1 MTTFQSASSRR
12 LELPP
17 SGGRDYE
24 GFLERCGGL
33 KLQMRHIKI
42 YDIKINNLL

>member
-17 SGGRDYE
+17 SGGRESTFTESADKRNTE
-24 GFLERCGGL
+24 NVLAVVSKTLSC
-33 KLQMRHIKI
+33 
-42 YDIKINNLL
+42 